1 MDGKVANQRP
11 RGRWVLN
18 CVPVEV
24 TCENCNKRFG
34 PPVSTSVKGVNYAQ
48 EFAAFSYLGSDKF
61 IYDTKS
67 GRSVCYCSDFCRKSH
82 NHRFRG

>member
-11 RGRWVLN
+11 RGKWVLN
-18 CVPVEV
+18 CIPVEV
-24 TCENCNKRFG
+24 NCGNCKKTFHA
-34 PPVSTSVKGVNYAQ
+34 PVSTEVKGFYSKQV
-48 EFAAFSYLGSDKF
+48 FAAYSYMGSEYF

-67 GRSVCYCSDFCRKSH
+67 GRSVCYCSDFCRKAH